1 MDKNVKKASGGIQIS
16 VKHGHADKKKISGQE
31 IFSLSIQ

>member
-16 VKHGHADKKKISGQE
+16 AKHGHTDKKKISGQE